1 MDGSF
6 ERIIATDEGTLMSK
20 VFYMTNH
27 QNKSHKLA
35 QALIDAG
42 WTRSGT
48 AIHPSVKC
56 ALFDHDV
63 GPGGIGFR
71 SPLVELEKHGM
82 PVMMFPHAARPNLQ
96 WDGMYPVWPHARVM
110 FTSTEEHGEV
120 MRRYGYPIPT
130 EAIGWIFCD
139 QKPFKKVEKERNI
152 NVLFAPIHP
161 NNNGFLHPIDK
172 AINASVYS
180 TLIMTPGIK
189 VKVRHVKRADLNG
202 LWHVSGVSWKLGKT
216 EIEDALADIDAA
228 DVVFGHQ
235 TLAYMAVARG
245 KPLVMFG
252 DQMVP
257 KSGND
262 MKNMRFAKNYEK
274 YRDLMK
280 YPAEA
285 ENARCGPEMMKLI
298 QRVISKDVGKS
309 WKERMI
315 GSVFDPKHFVELVE
329 KYSS

>member
-1 MDGSF
+1 MG
-6 ERIIATDEGTLMSK
+6 K

-27 QNKSHKLA
+27 QGKSNKLA

-48 AIHPSVKC
+48 PVHPSVKV

-63 GPGGIGFR
+63 GPGGIGYR
-71 SPLVELEKHGM
+71 PPLNELKRIGT

-96 WDGMYPVWPHARVM
+96 WDGMYPIWPGTKVM
-110 FTSTEEHGEV
+110 FTSTETHGEV
-120 MRRYGYPIPT
+120 MARYGYPIPT
-130 EAIGWIFCD
+130 EPIGWIFCD
-139 QKPFKKVEKERNI
+139 MKPFQKPEIEGKIK
-152 NVLFAPIHP
+152 VLFAPIHP

-189 VKVRHVKRADLNG
+189 VKVRHVKRAELNG
-202 LWHVSGVSWKLGKT
+202 LWHVHGVSWKPGNT
-216 EIEDALADIDAA
+216 DIADCLADIDAA
-228 DVVFGHQ
+228 DVVVAHQ

-245 KPLVMFG
+245 KPLIMFG

-257 KSGND
+257 RSGND
-262 MKNMRFAKNYEK
+262 MKNMRFAKNYDK

-285 ENARCGPEMMKLI
+285 ENARNGPEMLKLI
-298 QRVISKDVGKS
+298 QRVIGKDVGKS
-309 WKERMI
+309 WRKRMV
-315 GSVFDPKHFVELVE
+315 GEPFDAGRFVELVE